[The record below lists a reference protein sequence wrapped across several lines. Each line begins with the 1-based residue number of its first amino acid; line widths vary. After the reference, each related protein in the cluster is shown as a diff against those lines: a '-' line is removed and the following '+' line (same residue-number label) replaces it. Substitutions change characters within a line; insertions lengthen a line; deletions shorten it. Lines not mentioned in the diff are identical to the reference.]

1 MPATAPKDGCFPEP
15 YSSAMVRSNKKIPK
29 EVLWLEHFEG
39 SGHIYYPD
47 PLHERKAE
55 VLELVGQWDQAED
68 IRRSVLGHARAGG
81 CPEERTRTMLNL
93 CKLLQRRGR
102 YAESEALSREAL
114 SLASGFKNPKL
125 LGQSL
130 AALGVVNWRR
140 GDHDRAVELFNRA
153 IELYQETRYPEGI
166 SAALNNLGGILEG
179 RGEYAK
185 AMECYRQKLD
195 IDRAAGNKRGLANVL
210 NNLGVCLVHQ
220 GDLQRAEEMF
230 LEKLAL
236 EQAMGNKA
244 GVATALTNLAIIY
257 RNRREYQRALD
268 SCRRTIDIC
277 REMGDQRVEGIATN
291 NMGNIYK
298 EQDLPHQALDCYQA
312 ALAVAE
318 SQGDRKDIAIYS
330 GNIAQIHHYWLKDP
344 ATALEYYNR
353 TVEILSEMRQIY
365 HLCAY
370 RLYRCQLLMEL
381 ERNADIEAELSGIE
395 EEAARAGRKDIEYQ
409 ASIVR
414 ARLEARSDQKR
425 AAAGLRDLCSRPAEG
440 ICRAEALFWL
450 AVITGDQADR
460 KTAIEALEALGD
472 AKGSPEVGRWLKR
485 LRNGEG

>member
-1 MPATAPKDGCFPEP
+1 
-15 YSSAMVRSNKKIPK
+15 MVSHHKTMKPVGKYRK
-29 EVLWLEHFEG
+29 EILWLEHTG
-39 SGHIYYPD
+39 SSGHIYYPD

-55 VLELVGQWDQAED
+55 VLELVGQWDRAEA
-68 IRRSVLGHARAGG
+68 IWRLHLEEARARGTPLG
-81 CPEERTRTMLNL
+81 IVKSILKMTN
-93 CKLLQRRGR
+93 LLQRLGR
-102 YAESEALSREAL
+102 YQEAGSLLSEAQALLGARSDPKTTGQVLAGLGVLSYRLGDYSRAMELYNQAL
-114 SLASGFKNPKL
+114 RLYLVSGF
-125 LGQSL
+125 S
-130 AALGVVNWRR
+130 
-140 GDHDRAVELFNRA
+140 
-153 IELYQETRYPEGI
+153 EGT
-166 SAALNNLGGILEG
+166 SNMYNNMGLILEG
-179 RGEYAK
+179 RGEYQRAID
-185 AMECYRQKLD
+185 CYRAKRA
-195 IDRAAGNKRGLANVL
+195 IDQAAGNRRGIGTVL
-210 NNLGVCLVHQ
+210 NNLGVCQLHQ

-365 HLCAY
+365 HLCEY

-381 ERNADIEAELSGIE
+381 ERDADIEAELSGIK